1 MGSAVHSVRVV
12 IADDQPMVRATFS
25 ALLNASPGIAVV
37 GEATNGAE
45 AIHLALATH
54 PDVVLMDVMMP
65 TLDGMQATR
74 QLLAVHDSVGGLRP
88 RVLMLSETG
97 GDQYVYEALRD
108 GARGFLPKSVAP
120 AELAVAVHV
129 AASDEG
135 LVSPAETVRLIAEY
149 TPDHG
154 DRPELGRRR
163 AALSTGDAIVVA
175 GVAHG
180 HDDRQIAENLGIAP
194 SEVAR
199 RVRSLLDL
207 LVLRDRTQ
215 LVVFAYESGLVGH
228 RRGARGMRPQASAD
242 SVSN

>member
-25 ALLNASPGIAVV
+25 ALLNASPGIVVV
-37 GEATNGAE
+37 GEASNGAE

-74 QLLAVHDSVGGLRP
+74 QLLAVHDRVGGVRP
-88 RVLMLSETG
+88 RVLMISERG
-97 GDQYVYEALRD
+97 GDEYVYEALRE
-108 GARGFLPKSVAP
+108 GARGFLQKNAHP
-120 AELAVAVHV
+120 AELAAAVHT
-129 AASDEG
+129 AAADDG
-135 LVSPAETVRLIAEY
+135 LVAPEASVRLIAEF

-175 GVAHG
+175 GVARG
-180 HDDRQIAENLGIAP
+180 HDDRQIADNLGIPAA
-194 SEVAR
+194 EVAR

-207 LVLRDRTQ
+207 LELRDRIQ
-215 LVVFAYESGLVGH
+215 LVVFAYESGLVG
-228 RRGARGMRPQASAD
+228 RRRQASAD
-242 SVSN
+242 SAAY